1 MASRLPGI
9 RGIMSAPSF
18 VARRSQG
25 FTYLGLIIMLAVMAI
40 FTVSSLQLGS
50 IMTRRAAEHEL
61 LAIGGEFRDALASY
75 AAATP
80 EGQASLPQSLQ
91 DLLKDARYPATRR
104 HLRKL
109 YADPITGKEEW
120 GTVTAATGATDS
132 GASGGNGGAGSGIIG
147 VYSLS
152 EGTPIKT
159 GNFDPPF
166 QDFEGAKS
174 YREWQFIF
182 KASAEPSASPAQPA
196 PAPAESSG
204 RQSVTRAVTMPLAS
218 PKIK

>member
-120 GTVTAATGATDS
+120 GTVTADS
-132 GASGGNGGAGSGIIG
+132 GVSGGNGGNGGAGSGIIG

-174 YREWQFIF
+174 YR
-182 KASAEPSASPAQPA
+182 
-196 PAPAESSG
+196 
-204 RQSVTRAVTMPLAS
+204 
-218 PKIK
+218 